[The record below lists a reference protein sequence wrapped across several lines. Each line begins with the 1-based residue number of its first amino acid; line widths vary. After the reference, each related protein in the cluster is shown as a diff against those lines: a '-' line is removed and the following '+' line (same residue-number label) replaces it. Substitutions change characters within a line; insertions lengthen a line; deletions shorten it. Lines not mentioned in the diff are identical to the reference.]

1 MTVAMIIRLQHM
13 MHIMYLSLS
22 MSTSTIIILSLSI
35 KMIPTLLQVQN
46 MPLHLII
53 FKTQDIQG
61 VLTPHMK
68 HSAQAMKTILT
79 RLHSVKISALVE
91 VLASATVSHSLSVP
105 LVE

>member
-1 MTVAMIIRLQHM
+1 MIIRLQHM

-35 KMIPTLLQVQN
+35 KMIPTLL
-46 MPLHLII
+46 PLPLII

-91 VLASATVSHSLSVP
+91 VLASATVSPSLSVP